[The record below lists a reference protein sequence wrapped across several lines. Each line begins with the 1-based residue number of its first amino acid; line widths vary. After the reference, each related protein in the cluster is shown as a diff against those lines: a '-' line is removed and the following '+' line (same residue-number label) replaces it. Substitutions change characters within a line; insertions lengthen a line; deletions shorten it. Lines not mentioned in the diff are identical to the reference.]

1 MSEPNKTKK
10 IPKRSEVDPKNTW
23 ATEDLFANDE
33 AWEQAMA
40 ELASM
45 PEQMASF
52 RGRLGESGACLLDY
66 FRLSDTYS
74 LKISRA
80 ANYAFR
86 KADEDTAVGRY
97 QEMRGKIIS
106 LDVAVSSAS
115 VFDTPEI
122 LAIPDETLER
132 FYRETPDLQLY
143 RRALDKIR
151 ARRAHVLSDAEEKLL
166 ASAGEMAESPEQIGS
181 MFRDAD
187 LKFPEAVDANGEKH
201 QLTQGSYIPMLQS
214 ADRVLRKSAF
224 ETLYHTFG
232 SFKNTTAACLD
243 AQMKQLIFFAR
254 ARKYDSALDASLA
267 RTEVPVSVYTN
278 LIQTVSDNLPYMYRY
293 VRLRKKLMGLDELHM
308 YDIYTTL
315 VSDAE
320 REITF
325 EQAKQTVLEGLAP
338 LGAEY
343 RAMLEEGFA
352 NRWIDVYENE
362 GKRSGAYSSGA
373 LPHPYVLL
381 NHQNTLD
388 SQFTLAHE
396 MGHALHSYLS
406 LKNQPTVYS
415 DYVIFVAEVASTCN
429 EVLLMRHLLSKT
441 TDKRERAYLINYFLE
456 QFRGTLYRQTMF
468 AEFELM
474 MSRRAEAGQALTA
487 DALCEMYYDLNK
499 KYYGEDVVVDR
510 EIAMEWAR
518 IPHFFYNFYVFQYA
532 TGFSAAV
539 AIANRIL
546 REGQPAVDD
555 YLKFLSSGS
564 TMDPIS
570 LLKIAGVDMAS
581 PAPINDALK
590 IFDDLISEMEALCAE

>member
-115 VFDTPEI
+115 AFDTPEI

-388 SQFTLAHE
+388 SQFSLAHE

>member
-115 VFDTPEI
+115 AFDTPEI

-187 LKFPEAVDANGEKH
+187 LKFPDAVDANGEKH

-267 RTEVPVSVYTN
+267 RTEVPVSVYTT
-278 LIQTVSDNLPYMYRY
+278 LIQTVSDNLPYMHRY

-320 REITF
+320 EEITF

>member
-115 VFDTPEI
+115 AFDTPEI

-132 FYRETPDLQLY
+132 FYRETSDLQLY

-243 AQMKQLIFFAR
+243 AQMKQLIFFSR

-338 LGAEY
+338 LGENY

>member
-66 FRLSDTYS
+66 FRLGDAYS

-86 KADEDTAVGRY
+86 KADEDTTVGKY

-115 VFDTPEI
+115 AFDTPEI

-132 FYRETPDLQLY
+132 FYQETPDLQLY

-181 MFRDAD
+181 MFRNAD
-187 LKFPEAVDANGEKH
+187 LKFPDAVDANGEKH

-214 ADRVLRKSAF
+214 ADRILRKSAF

-243 AQMKQLIFFAR
+243 AQMKQLIFFSR
-254 ARKYDSALDASLA
+254 ARKYDSALEASLA

-308 YDIYTTL
+308 YDLYTTL

-320 REITF
+320 EEITF

-338 LGAEY
+338 LGENY

-362 GKRSGAYSSGA
+362 GKRSGAYSAGA

-499 KYYGEDVVVDR
+499 KYYGDDIVIDR

>member
-115 VFDTPEI
+115 AFDTPEI

-224 ETLYHTFG
+224 ETLYHPFG

>member
-115 VFDTPEI
+115 AFDTPEI

-243 AQMKQLIFFAR
+243 AQMKQLIFFSR

-315 VSDAE
+315 VNDAE
-320 REITF
+320 EEITF

>member
-1 MSEPNKTKK
+1 MSEPNKMKK

-115 VFDTPEI
+115 AFDTPEI

-243 AQMKQLIFFAR
+243 AQMKQLIFFSR

-278 LIQTVSDNLPYMYRY
+278 LIQTVSDNLPYMHRY

-362 GKRSGAYSSGA
+362 GKRSGAYSAGA

>member
-115 VFDTPEI
+115 AFDTPEI

-166 ASAGEMAESPEQIGS
+166 ASAGEMAEAPEQIGS

-315 VSDAE
+315 VNDAE
-320 REITF
+320 EEITF

-362 GKRSGAYSSGA
+362 GKRSGAYSAGA

>member
-115 VFDTPEI
+115 AFDTPEI
-122 LAIPDETLER
+122 LAIQDETLER

-243 AQMKQLIFFAR
+243 AQMKQLIFFSR

-338 LGAEY
+338 LGENY

-456 QFRGTLYRQTMF
+456 QFRGPLYRQTMF

>member
-115 VFDTPEI
+115 AFDTPEI

-151 ARRAHVLSDAEEKLL
+151 ARRAHVLSDAEEKIL

-243 AQMKQLIFFAR
+243 AQMKQLIFFSR

-278 LIQTVSDNLPYMYRY
+278 LIQTVSDNLPYMHRY

-338 LGAEY
+338 LGENY

>member
-115 VFDTPEI
+115 AFDTPEI

-187 LKFPEAVDANGEKH
+187 LKFPDAVDANGEKH

-320 REITF
+320 EEITF

-555 YLKFLSSGS
+555 YLRFLSSGS

>member
-115 VFDTPEI
+115 AFDTPEI

-187 LKFPEAVDANGEKH
+187 LKFPEAVDVNGEKH

>member
-115 VFDTPEI
+115 AFDTPEI

-243 AQMKQLIFFAR
+243 AQMKQLIFFSR
-254 ARKYDSALDASLA
+254 ARKYDSALEASLA

-320 REITF
+320 EEITF

>member
-115 VFDTPEI
+115 AFDTPEI

-132 FYRETPDLQLY
+132 FYREKPDLQLY

-187 LKFPEAVDANGEKH
+187 LKFPDAVDANGEKH

-278 LIQTVSDNLPYMYRY
+278 LIQTVNDNLPYMHRY

-320 REITF
+320 EEITF